1 MSESFGSPRAP
12 SGAASPSAGRAVLLP
27 SRRAVLLASPLAVCV
42 RAGRVLAQSAPR
54 VSRAFNG
61 IPEEQI
67 LEQLRAGRV
76 LSRRPVG
83 STSVNYACDLAGE
96 IDMAFKPRSATH
108 GEAYL
113 SEIAAFR
120 LNRLLGLNRVPPA
133 CSRVMPRGSLRLPTS
148 SPVTAERDGSVRGAA
163 IYWCP
168 VLRDSRIDQERE
180 RGRWTEQLRH
190 RGRLA
195 DADRARAEEIST
207 LVAFDVLTGNW
218 DRWSG
223 SNVPMDASGHLI
235 YLDNNGGFSEPFGE
249 RMMAGVLRHLRPIQ
263 RFSRSLIERAR
274 ALTEAAVRAEMA
286 LDGDPA
292 HPPLNP
298 TQIASLLRRRDA
310 LIAHVDE
317 QVRRNGAESALCFA

>member
-1 MSESFGSPRAP
+1 MSESFWSLQAPRPAP
-12 SGAASPSAGRAVLLP
+12 ERAALLA
-27 SRRAVLLASPLAVCV
+27 SRRAVVLAAPLAVTA
-42 RAGRVLAQSAPR
+42 RGLDALGQSAPR
-54 VSRAFNG
+54 VSRVFNG
-61 IPEEQI
+61 LPEEQI

-120 LNRLLGLNRVPPA
+120 LNRMLGLSRVPPA
-133 CSRVMPRGSLRLPTS
+133 CSRVMPRGSLRLPAS
-148 SPVTAERDGSVRGAA
+148 SPVVAERDGSVRGAA

-168 VLRDSRIDQERE
+168 VLRDSRIDQERA
-180 RGRWTEQLRH
+180 RARWTDQLRN
-190 RGRLA
+190 RGRLS
-195 DADRARAEEIST
+195 DADRPRAEEIST
-207 LVAFDVLTGNW
+207 LIAFDVLTGNW

-249 RMMAGVLRHLRPIQ
+249 RMMAGVLRHLRPVQ
-263 RFSRSLIERAR
+263 RFSRALIERAR
-274 ALTEAAVRAEMA
+274 ALTEGSIRAEMA
-286 LDGDPA
+286 LDGDAA

-310 LIAHVDE
+310 LVAHVDE
-317 QVRRNGAESALCFA
+317 LVRRQGAEATLCFA